1 MTRDKAE
8 NPAFNPQRVARAFG
22 VAAATC
28 ALPLLTSCARVNIDQ
43 DGPFKVD
50 IGSTTEKI
58 ADSRGTGS
66 IGNAEIF
73 VGFGDSYQTSE
84 TSKPNQ
90 PPQVIFSYPKK
101 LESPSKVTVAVMAPN
116 REQPVQLDVYPN
128 GTFSANLLVVVGG
141 TPRIHINKNNTC
153 PNFDV
158 SPEPG
163 VANAL
168 EGLGVPS
175 IVSVLLGSYNL
186 EEILSNSLI
195 KIDMIKHGEA
205 VEARTYIVTCYG
217 DPAAFDNPTKV
228 TVIGLRDNGRS
239 EESFS
244 KRFLGIGLQPLLTLG
259 SPTR

>member
-1 MTRDKAE
+1 MPQDKAR
-8 NPAFNPQRVARAFG
+8 NHRNRSVFWA
-22 VAAATC
+22 VAASL
-28 ALPLLTSCARVNIDQ
+28 LPLALTACARVNIDPE
-43 DGPFKVD
+43 GPFKVD

-73 VGFGDSYQTSE
+73 VGFGDSYQTNE

-158 SPEPG
+158 SAEPG
-163 VANAL
+163 VENAL
-168 EGLGVPS
+168 EGLGVSS
-175 IVSVLLGSYNL
+175 IFSGFLASQNPEKLLTKYLVN
-186 EEILSNSLI
+186 NNFI
-195 KIDMIKHGEA
+195 KQGDEVK
-205 VEARTYIVTCYG
+205 ARTYVVTCHG
-217 DPAAFDNPTKV
+217 DPAAFDNSTRI
-228 TVIGLRDNGRS
+228 TVIGLGDNNRS
-239 EESFS
+239 E
-244 KRFLGIGLQPLLTLG
+244 QPPENAPETPSLFEIEDPSSIALL
-259 SPTR
+259 SR